1 MTLSEEVQTFGMAP
15 SSPLEKKKQEVEELK
30 AMEQMTFDF
39 DEEEDTE
46 EKKTIFSVYGLKND
60 GKTAICYGIP
70 EPGEKVLVF
79 SFDHKSSRPKDL
91 PFIKPAELNIKVY
104 DALKYID
111 KSTADIYQATSEVT
125 YKYILSIMEQSV
137 EKFNPAWIV
146 FDGTEVLSS
155 LMEQVMRLR
164 NNLRPYQGI
173 SNLSVWKERKQYIEN
188 IHDRAVQTASKG
200 VIYTMYTEKDTVI
213 DRDGQTIRMKD
224 IPKWIGSVMRETDVV
239 IRADATFENDKR
251 IYWAYVEGSKI
262 QDLYPDGKFNV
273 TGKRFRDVV
282 VPCV

>member
-1 MTLSEEVQTFGMAP
+1 MTLNEEVQSFGLP
-15 SSPLEKKKQEVEELK
+15 PISPLESKKKEIEELK
-30 AMEQMTFDF
+30 AMEQMQFDF
-39 DEEEDTE
+39 DEEEDTD

-70 EPGEKVLVF
+70 EPGEKILVF
-79 SFDHKSSRPKDL
+79 SFDHKSSRPKEL
-91 PFIKPAELNIKVY
+91 PFIKPAELKIKVY

-111 KSTADIYQATSEVT
+111 KSTADVYQATSEVT
-125 YKYILSIMEQSV
+125 YRYILSIMEQSL
-137 EKFNPAWIV
+137 EKFGPDWIV

-188 IHDRAVQTASKG
+188 LHDRAVQTATKG

-239 IRADATFENDKR
+239 IRADAIFEKDTR
-251 IYWAYVEGSKI
+251 VYLAYVEGSKV
-262 QDLYPDGKFNV
+262 QDLFPDGRYIV
-273 TGKRFRDVV
+273 TGKRLRDVV